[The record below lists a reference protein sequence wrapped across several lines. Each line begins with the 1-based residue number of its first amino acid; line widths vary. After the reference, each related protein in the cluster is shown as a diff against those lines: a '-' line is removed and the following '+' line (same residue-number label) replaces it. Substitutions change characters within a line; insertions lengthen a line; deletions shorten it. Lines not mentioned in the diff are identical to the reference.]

1 MGHKND
7 PLSAVHQTSF
17 CYKAVIKLLHQ
28 MQPFSSVE
36 VASLEESDP
45 SLKVVASSLGG
56 GVKTPSN

>member
-56 GVKTPSN
+56 G